1 MMKVIIDYIFEM
13 IRKLNYILDKTEK
26 KKVCLLIITSLI
38 AAVFE
43 MLGVTAII
51 PVVQAILEPHQLYT
65 NKIIAVFVKILDIE
79 TDFALVVL
87 VSCMLIAL
95 YLVKNIVLAIHV
107 YLTTAFQYYGQKRMS
122 NYIFQV
128 YMRKPYVYYL
138 EANSSRIIRSI
149 SGDVSGVFN
158 ILTSLINIFTLFF
171 TIIFIAIYIINLDA
185 VIAGLVIAL
194 ALITFLGVILNLKKL
209 MSRLGEKQRY
219 YDRLKVHSAYQAI
232 MGVKE
237 VYVMRRQKNF
247 LKKYYDASEQKAH
260 IDVKYVFINSC
271 PDKLIEV
278 ICVGGIMFALCIR
291 LKIGVNVAEFI
302 TNLAAFAVA
311 AFRMMPAIAKLIG
324 YVNGLFFYRK
334 ALDATYDVIYETKV
348 YKKEEVLNNVGYA
361 ETNRQFVSNICLK
374 NIYWKYQSNPR
385 YILEDLNLRIEKGS
399 SVAFIGTSGSGKTTL
414 ADIILGL
421 LRPEKGCVEVD
432 GISIDKIPN
441 EWSRMIGYVPQSV
454 FLMDDTITRNILFGL
469 PDEEENEERVWE
481 ALEQAQLAEFVR
493 ELPEGLNTIVGERGV
508 KFSGGQRQ
516 RIAIARTLY
525 YNPEII
531 LLDEATAALDND
543 TEKAVMEAI
552 ENLKGKKTLIIIAH
566 RLSTIKQCDVIYEVV
581 GGKAVVR
588 KKEEIFS
595 EQ

>member
-1 MMKVIIDYIFEM
+1 
-13 IRKLNYILDKTEK
+13 
-26 KKVCLLIITSLI
+26 
-38 AAVFE
+38 
-43 MLGVTAII
+43 
-51 PVVQAILEPHQLYT
+51 
-65 NKIIAVFVKILDIE
+65 
-79 TDFALVVL
+79 
-87 VSCMLIAL
+87 
-95 YLVKNIVLAIHV
+95 
-107 YLTTAFQYYGQKRMS
+107 
-122 NYIFQV
+122 
-128 YMRKPYVYYL
+128 
-138 EANSSRIIRSI
+138 
-149 SGDVSGVFN
+149 
-158 ILTSLINIFTLFF
+158 
-171 TIIFIAIYIINLDA
+171 
-185 VIAGLVIAL
+185 
-194 ALITFLGVILNLKKL
+194 
-209 MSRLGEKQRY
+209 
-219 YDRLKVHSAYQAI
+219 
-232 MGVKE
+232 
-237 VYVMRRQKNF
+237 MRRQKNF

-260 IDVKYVFINSC
+260 IDVKYVVINSC